1 MTIKRV
7 NLYILLTCLLVL
19 LSFKNSIAQHRYSFV
34 INWNEPVVTWDQ
46 NLETYLIK
54 ADNLD
59 NDPTKNYNPFFS
71 YNYFL
76 PKGFGECDVII
87 TDVKYEPISSDL
99 INLLKLPIITTDTNN
114 IKALVTNSRNTAIA
128 NISFVPIIKDENNNY
143 FKINAFTL
151 DIVVIPAQKRSS
163 SEFSYADNSKLARG
177 NWYKIKLNQT
187 GVYKITY
194 SDMQQ
199 MGINMSNVTP
209 DNIKLY
215 GYGGGMLPEKNSL
228 QVFDDLE
235 ENAIKVVS
243 QSPDRFVDGDYILF
257 YGTSPNTIKYNSNLG
272 HYVHNIHLYDDYT
285 YYFLNCEGSN
295 GLRIQNQT
303 LSAETPNTT
312 STTFQECLYH
322 ESELQNRLS
331 SGKEWIGEE
340 ANPIN
345 NIIRIPTFN
354 FPNVVTNSNI
364 RLRYGILAE
373 VGQPKTANI
382 YCDGN
387 SVAVVSFVP
396 HSKHAFADYREDNK
410 IIKANSD
417 KLDVSVKFNGTGADK
432 LWINYI
438 QVIVKRNL
446 VMHGSQMNFAD
457 PSNVGTDKITK
468 YTLSNANADIN
479 IWEVTNP
486 TKVKNIDAAFTSNSM
501 SFTIETPILRE
512 FIAFGNNDFLSA
524 TFVEKVENQ
533 NLHGINNVDM
543 LIIYYEPFHQEAKR
557 LASFHEDF
565 DGFRTAVVPV
575 KKIYN
580 EFSSGMQDVSAIRN
594 FIGMLYHRPTEGNK
608 LRYVL
613 LFGDGSFDYK
623 DRIANNTN
631 FIPTFQS
638 KGNVVSFSASTQC
651 DDFYVLLDPQEG
663 EDAYG
668 NMDVG
673 IGRFPVKTIE
683 EAKIAVDKTIF
694 YATSPKQSLGE
705 WRNRVCMVADDQ
717 DNNAHINHPED
728 YLSPLIGKNAPVL
741 NLRKIYLDAY
751 KRITTASGHSYPD
764 VNTDIQKQISEG
776 ILIFNYTGHGGE
788 RGLAHE
794 GVLTIPEIKAMTN
807 YNKMPIFMTATCEFA
822 PYDNPEFVSAG
833 ELVFLN
839 PSGGAPALFTTTR
852 LATTPTN
859 NALSAAFYDTIFST
873 KGSELPRFG
882 DVLAYSKA
890 KAGQTSVGF
899 HSKNFILLGD
909 PALQLGI
916 PKLNVATTHINDIA
930 INMFSDTLKAM
941 EKFTLKG
948 IITDQQGNMI
958 NDFNGI
964 VQIQIIDKPQTHQT
978 LGNASSSPVRSF
990 VTQNNVLYRGLSH
1003 VNNGAFEATFIIPKD
1018 IDYSFGKGKISYYAY
1033 DFNSLQDANGFDT
1046 TIIIGGAGQQ
1056 IDDNQ
1061 GPIIKLYMDNFN
1073 FKSGDKTS
1081 KHPLLLAKLSDEQG
1095 INTTGNSIGH
1105 SITAYLDDD
1114 ITNIIQLNEYYTAD
1128 TNTYKS
1134 GLVRYKFRDLEVGK
1148 HTLTLKAWDILNN
1161 SSTASIEFE
1170 VIDDFEIEITNVNV
1184 YPNPFDQY
1192 FYLEFDINLFD
1203 EDVDIS
1209 VQLVDITGKQVSNIP
1224 NFRYRSQ
1231 GFHIGPIEWRN
1242 TMSRNQLKKGVY
1254 ALQINVKYSGNKT
1267 HKGTKLIKY

>member
-7 NLYILLTCLLVL
+7 NLYILLTCLLIL
-19 LSFKNSIAQHRYSFV
+19 LSFNNSMAQHKQSFV
-34 INWNEPVVTWDQ
+34 IKWNEPIVSFEQ
-46 NLETYLIK
+46 NLGTYLIK
-54 ADNLD
+54 AANLY
-59 NDPTKNYNPFFS
+59 NDPTQDYNPLFNYS
-71 YNYFL
+71 YFL
-76 PKGFGECDVII
+76 PKGFNECDVKI
-87 TDVKYEPISSDL
+87 TDITYEPISSDL
-99 INLLKLPIITTDTNN
+99 INLLELPIATADTNK
-114 IKALVTNSRNTAIA
+114 IEAHVTYSRSTAIA

-143 FKINAFTL
+143 FKINSFTI
-151 DIVVIPAQKRSS
+151 DIVVIPTQKRSTF
-163 SEFSYADNSKLARG
+163 EFRYADNSKLASG
-177 NWYKIKLNQT
+177 NWYKIKLNKT

-209 DNIKLY
+209 NNIKLY

-235 ENAIKVVS
+235 ENAIKVIS
-243 QSPDRFVDGDYILF
+243 KFPDKFIDGDYILF
-257 YGTSPNTIKYNSNLG
+257 YGTSPNTFKYDSRLK
-272 HYVHNIHLYDDYT
+272 HYVHSLHLYDDYT

-303 LSAETPNTT
+303 LSTETPNTT

-345 NIIRIPTFN
+345 NIIQVPTFN
-354 FPNVVTNSNI
+354 FPNVVANSDI
-364 RLRYGILAE
+364 KVRYGVLAD
-373 VGQPKTANI
+373 VAQPKTANI

-387 SVAVVSFVP
+387 SIAVISFVP
-396 HSKHAFADYREDNK
+396 HSSHAFADYREGHK
-410 IIKANSD
+410 IVKANSD
-417 KLDVSVKFNGTGADK
+417 KLDVSVKFNGAGADK
-432 LWINYI
+432 LWLNYI
-438 QVIVKRNL
+438 QVIVTKNL

-457 PSNVGTDKITK
+457 PKSIGTNKITK
-468 YTLSNANADIN
+468 YTLSNTNADIN
-479 IWEVTNP
+479 IWEVTDP
-486 TKVKNIDAAFTSNSM
+486 TKVKNIDAVRAANSM
-501 SFTIETPILRE
+501 SFTVETPILRE
-512 FIAFGNNDFLSA
+512 FIAFRNNDFLSV

-533 NLHGINNVDM
+533 NLHSINNIDM
-543 LIIYYEPFHQEAKR
+543 LIIYYEPFQQEAKR
-557 LASFHEDF
+557 LATFHENF
-565 DGFRTAVVPV
+565 DGFRTAIVPV

-594 FIGMLYHRPTEGNK
+594 FIGMLYHRPSEGNK

-631 FIPTFQS
+631 FIPTFQN
-638 KGNVVSFSASTQC
+638 KGNVVSFGASTQC
-651 DDFYVLLDPQEG
+651 DDFFVLLDPQEG
-663 EDAYG
+663 EDANG
-668 NMDVG
+668 SADVG
-673 IGRFPVKTIE
+673 IGRFPVKTLE

-705 WRNRVCMVADDQ
+705 WRNKICLVADDQ

-751 KRITTASGHSYPD
+751 KRVTTASGHSYPD

-807 YNKMPIFMTATCEFA
+807 YNKMPIYMTATCEFA
-822 PYDNPEFVSAG
+822 PYDNPEFISAG

-839 PSGGAPALFTTTR
+839 PSGGSPALFTTTR
-852 LATTPTN
+852 LATTGTN
-859 NALSAAFYDTIFST
+859 NTLSIAFYDTIFSI
-873 KGSELPRFG
+873 KGNELPRFG

-890 KAGQTSVGF
+890 QTGNN
-899 HSKNFILLGD
+899 HDSKNFILLGD

-930 INMFSDTLKAM
+930 INLFSDTLKAM

-948 IITDQQGNMI
+948 IITNLQGRKI
-958 NDFNGI
+958 DDFNGI

-978 LGNASSSPVRSF
+978 LGNSPKSPVRSF
-990 VTQNNVLYRGLSH
+990 VTQNNVLYRGLSQ
-1003 VNNGAFEATFIIPKD
+1003 VKNGDFEATFIIPKD

-1046 TIIIGGAGQQ
+1046 TIFIGGAGQQ

-1061 GPIIKLYMDNFN
+1061 GPIIKLYMDNFY
-1073 FKSGDKTS
+1073 FVSGDKTS

-1114 ITNIIQLNEYYTAD
+1114 ITNIIQLNDYYTAD

-1192 FYLEFDINLFD
+1192 FFLEFDINLFD
-1203 EDVDIS
+1203 EDVDVL
-1209 VQLVDITGKQVSNIP
+1209 VQLVDITGKQVSYIP
-1224 NFRYRSQ
+1224 NRRYKSQ

-1242 TMSRNQLKKGVY
+1242 AMSKNHLEKGVY

-1267 HKGTKLIKY
+1267 HKGAKLIKF